1 MYCRVYVVAKRESR
15 GLKKDKSDWEQVT
28 LRNHRENAQA
38 EGGGVG
44 SAENKTHFFV
54 RLLKFSREKKA
65 AKTLGIVVGCFVLC
79 WLPFFLV
86 MPIAFTDHLHFT
98 LNGETRRARGLQP
111 DTCAQMAWEDT
122 DHKVS

>member
-15 GLKKDKSDWEQVT
+15 GLKSGLKTDKSDSEQVT
-28 LRNHRENAQA
+28 LRIHRKNAQA
-38 EGGGVG
+38 EGGGGVG
-44 SAENKTHFFV
+44 SAKNKTHFSV

-86 MPIAFTDHLHFT
+86 MPIGKSLRNHF
-98 LNGETRRARGLQP
+98 LVRRGLHP
-111 DTCAQMAWEDT
+111 PRLTVKGSRGVCA
-122 DHKVS
+122 